1 MHGSPAQEP
10 RRALSR
16 HFRQKSGTDDA
27 HALMS
32 AGYDSNAGHGSPK
45 GLRLGALKSRRD
57 ADMAYKRLW
66 SDVLAPT
73 VCSG

>member
-1 MHGSPAQEP
+1 
-10 RRALSR
+10 
-16 HFRQKSGTDDA
+16 
-27 HALMS
+27 MS

-73 VCSG
+73 VCLC